1 MTQAMSKPERL
12 AILRSFPSKDR
23 GKLQTVSSYEDALS
37 AVFQNVFCD
46 NPIIHNLGANPLF
59 FQTMQPLRNHL
70 NPVCPLSHSSG
81 SPAGSLYP
89 PGIRSKTTHSRN
101 ASIGILAAESKYSK
115 TSSHGIKYASFFWP
129 PRNSAARKPRRP
141 V

>member
-59 FQTMQPLRNHL
+59 FFKL
-70 NPVCPLSHSSG
+70 C
-81 SPAGSLYP
+81 SP
-89 PGIRSKTTHSRN
+89 
-101 ASIGILAAESKYSK
+101 
-115 TSSHGIKYASFFWP
+115 YAII
-129 PRNSAARKPRRP
+129 
-141 V
+141 